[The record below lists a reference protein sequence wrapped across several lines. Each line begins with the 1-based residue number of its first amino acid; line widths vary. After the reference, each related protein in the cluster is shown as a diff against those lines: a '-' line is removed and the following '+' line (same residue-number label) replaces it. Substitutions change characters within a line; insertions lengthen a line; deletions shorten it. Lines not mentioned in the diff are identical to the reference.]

1 MRVAIIGNLNNP
13 LLALYLKELYNDS
26 HILFVILDSKQL
38 SKRDLDIWDERT
50 CGYFSEG

>member
-26 HILFVILDSKQL
+26 HILFVILDS
-38 SKRDLDIWDERT
+38 
-50 CGYFSEG
+50 